1 MTTGATLFTGGG
13 GVDIGMR
20 MAGVES
26 VFGIEY
32 RDDIAE
38 VARANGVTVTVG
50 NILEIDPRTV
60 THVDVLHA
68 SPPCPNFSNAKTGAK
83 ETPEDIAL
91 AEAVARIFSHVKP
104 RWFTLENVP
113 KYRRSQSF
121 RVICDAVRKAGY
133 MLHWQILNAA
143 DFGVPQTRRR
153 LFLIASR
160 DTLIPMMPLPVP
172 WVGWYEAIEDLIPSL
187 PDSEFAPWQL
197 ERMGDVFG
205 DLVGAGGYEGR
216 IVRRKQERPAFT
228 ITGNT
233 NQAAQLRAFIVD
245 DQNNGSVRE
254 NGLRGLTIRSDDEP
268 TFTVSATQTNRSIR
282 ASANGRVVAMTP
294 RCLARFQSFPDWY
307 ELPDNKALACRII
320 GNAVP
325 PLLYRRLL
333 EVML

>member
-1 MTTGATLFTGGG
+1 MRVKGATLFTGGG

-32 RDDIAE
+32 SSDIAE
-38 VARANGVTVTVG
+38 VARVNGVAVTVG
-50 NILEIDPRTV
+50 DVLDIDPRDV
-60 THVDVLHA
+60 PHVDVLHA

-83 ETPEDIAL
+83 ETEEDIAL
-91 AEAVARIFSHVKP
+91 AGAVARIFSHVKP
-104 RWFTLENVP
+104 LWFTLENVP

-121 RVICDAVRKAGY
+121 RVICDAVRRAGY

-160 DTLIPMMPLPVP
+160 ETLIPMMPLPVP

-187 PDSEFAPWQL
+187 PDSEFAPWQKKRL
-197 ERMGDVFG
+197 GFLDS
-205 DLVGAGGYEGR
+205 DLMIDSAGVNDDRGIGITIRGR
-216 IVRRKQERPAFT
+216 EKPSVTVVADFRRRK
-228 ITGNT
+228 
-233 NQAAQLRAFIVD
+233 LRAFIVP
-245 DQNNGSVRE
+245 GS
-254 NGLRGLTIRSDDEP
+254 NSSS
-268 TFTVSATQTNRSIR
+268 FSIR
-282 ASANGRVVAMTP
+282 NENQPARTVGDVGRVGNTPRAYAIGRVVAMTP

-307 ELPDNKALACRII
+307 ELPDNNALACRII